1 MSKEI
6 RLSLAYRDMWQSNG
20 KYIPDAAHLEEAAQ
34 AIIAMG
40 CFDRV
45 ETNGG
50 AFEELTLLS
59 GRNPNEIIRSW
70 TAPFRKVGIQTQ
82 MLERGLCALRLNP
95 VPADVRELMFKVK
108 KAQGVDISRSFCGL
122 NDSRNLKPSIAFAHK
137 AGMISQIALAVS
149 NSPLHT
155 IEYYMEVVRDVI
167 EYGCDELCLK
177 DMAGIAD
184 PGFISALI
192 RQIKEKFPQI
202 KIQFHS
208 HCRNQKSTDSILEA
222 ARAGADY
229 IDVAAEPL
237 AWGSSHPEVF
247 TVKEVLE
254 KDGFLVKDINLE
266 AYRELKSL
274 TSKYLPDSI
283 SDIQSLQDNPLPGGM
298 MGSLVEDIKD
308 KDLITNIF
316 EEVEV
321 IWPLLG
327 YPPLVT
333 PFSQYIKNTALN
345 NILSLRQGKTR
356 WNKID
361 KDTWNMILGK
371 MGRLPA
377 EPAQEIID
385 LANSLNL
392 NFYKDDPQDLYQDS
406 LDKYRNI
413 MESEG
418 WSYGPNDEELLEFAM
433 HERAYRQYKRG
444 VRDGEIC
451 AAIALALKNRV

>member
-1 MSKEI
+1 
-6 RLSLAYRDMWQSNG
+6 MWQSNG
-20 KYIPDAAHLEEAAQ
+20 KYIPDATHLEKAAQ

-59 GRNPNEIIRSW
+59 GRNPNELIRSW
-70 TAPFRKVGIQTQ
+70 TAPFRKAGIQTQ

-95 VPADVRELMFKVK
+95 VSADVRELMFKVK

-122 NDSRNLKPSIAFAHK
+122 NDTRNLKPSIEYAHN
-137 AGMISQIALAVS
+137 AGMISQIALAIA
-149 NSPLHT
+149 NSPHHT
-155 IEYYMEVVRDVI
+155 IDNYMNVVRDVI
-167 EYGCDELCLK
+167 EYGCDELCVK
-177 DMAGIAD
+177 DMAGIAE
-184 PGFISALI
+184 PAFISTLI

-208 HCRNQKSTDSILEA
+208 HCRNQKSTESILEA

-229 IDVAAEPL
+229 LDVAIEPL
-237 AWGSSHPEVF
+237 AWGSSHPEVN
-247 TVKEVLE
+247 TVKKILE

-266 AYRELKSL
+266 AYRELQSL
-274 TSKYLPDSI
+274 TTKDMPVNI
-283 SDIQSLQDNPLPGGM
+283 PDIQSLQNNLLPGGM
-298 MGSLVEDIKD
+298 MGSLIVDIKD
-308 KDLITNIF
+308 KELISNIF
-316 EEVEV
+316 EEVEL

-356 WNKID
+356 WSKID

-385 LANSLNL
+385 LANSFNL

-418 WSYGPNDEELLEFAM
+418 WCYGPDDEELLEFVM